1 MSPELT
7 TEYNIENWLE
17 ATKNLNF
24 TIHSIEGYNEVSN
37 TLYFGDITSQ
47 KESYSLPDL
56 ERDLIKKVSRKR
68 ETFFGDNIRHALKTI
83 KS

>member
-24 TIHSIEGYNEVSN
+24 TIYSIEGYNEVSN
-37 TLYFGDITSQ
+37 TLYLGDITSQ
-47 KESYSLPDL
+47 KESHSQSDL
-56 ERDLIKKVSRKR
+56 ERDLKKVSRKG
-68 ETFFGDNIRHALKTI
+68 ETFFGDNIRDAIKTI

>member
-24 TIHSIEGYNEVSN
+24 TIYFIEGYNEVSN

-47 KESYSLPDL
+47 KESYSQSDL
-56 ERDLIKKVSRKR
+56 ERDLKKVNRKR
-68 ETFFGDNIRHALKTI
+68 ETFFGDNIRDAIKTI

>member
-17 ATKNLNF
+17 ATKNWNF
-24 TIHSIEGYNEVSN
+24 TIYSIEGYNEIPN

-47 KESYSLPDL
+47 KESFSQFDF
-56 ERDLIKKVSRKR
+56 ERDLKKVSQKR
-68 ETFFGDNIRHALKTI
+68 ETFFGDNIRDAIKTI
-83 KS
+83 KG

>member
-24 TIHSIEGYNEVSN
+24 TIYSIEGYNGVSN
-37 TLYFGDITSQ
+37 TLYFGDITSSQ
-47 KESYSLPDL
+47 ADF
-56 ERDLIKKVSRKR
+56 ERDLKKVNRKR
-68 ETFFGDNIRHALKTI
+68 ETFFGDNIRDAIKTI
-83 KS
+83 KG

>member
-24 TIHSIEGYNEVSN
+24 TIYSIEGYNEVSN
-37 TLYFGDITSQ
+37 TLYFGDITPQ
-47 KESYSLPDL
+47 KESYSQSDL
-56 ERDLIKKVSRKR
+56 ECDLKKVSRKR
-68 ETFFGDNIRHALKTI
+68 ETFFGDNIRDAIKTI

>member
-24 TIHSIEGYNEVSN
+24 TIYSIEGYNEVPN
-37 TLYFGDITSQ
+37 NLYFGDITSQ
-47 KESYSLPDL
+47 KESNSLSDL
-56 ERDLIKKVSRKR
+56 ERDLNKVSRKR
-68 ETFFGDNIRHALKTI
+68 ETFFGDNIRDALKTV

>member
-24 TIHSIEGYNEVSN
+24 TIYSIEGYNEVSN

-47 KESYSLPDL
+47 KESYSQSDL
-56 ERDLIKKVSRKR
+56 ERDLKKVSRKR
-68 ETFFGDNIRHALKTI
+68 ETFFGDNIRDAIKII

>member
-24 TIHSIEGYNEVSN
+24 TIYFIEGYNEVSN

-47 KESYSLPDL
+47 KESYSQSDL
-56 ERDLIKKVSRKR
+56 ECDLKKVSRKR
-68 ETFFGDNIRHALKTI
+68 ETFFGDNIRDAIKTI